1 MVNACVVSGYSS
13 QSHRV
18 SGFPFPFEKPDLLAW
33 WIKFVNRK
41 NWKPSKNLIICA
53 KHFKDELIKDGKRK
67 KLKWEL
73 LPVPTI
79 HSEKALK
86 RPSVL
91 PCASII
97 CKAPKIRLFQKDELG
112 NFEND
117 DIIKSF
123 NDVTSKNAPP
133 GYLCHQ
139 TKDFIIYYK
148 IVFNEKSGF
157 PVVQEAI
164 KISNDLHVYLQI

>member
-1 MVNACVVSGYSS
+1 MINACVVFGCKSGYSS
-13 QSHRV
+13 QSHKV
-18 SGFPFPFEKPDLLAW
+18 SGFSFLFEKSDLLILAW

-41 NWKPSKNLIICA
+41 NWKPSKHSIICA

-79 HSEKALK
+79 HTEKALK
-86 RPSVL
+86 RLSVF

-97 CKAPKIRLFQKDELG
+97 RKASQIRLFQKDELG

-123 NDVTSKNAPP
+123 NDLTTKNAPP
-133 GYLCHQ
+133 SYLC
-139 TKDFIIYYK
+139 YY
-148 IVFNEKSGF
+148 
-157 PVVQEAI
+157 
-164 KISNDLHVYLQI
+164 LLQIFLMKKVVFIWVKNLVKKKL